1 MRAMFLAFLA
11 IAVIAVGAWYGLE
24 NYAGFSAADR
34 TTSDSV
40 RLD

>member
-11 IAVIAVGAWYGLE
+11 IAVIAVGAWFTLQ
-24 NYAGFSAADR
+24 NLGFSSAEQTVSPD
-34 TTSDSV
+34 V

>member
-11 IAVIAVGAWYGLE
+11 IAVIAVGAWFTLQ
-24 NYAGFSAADR
+24 NAGFSTAEHTVSPD
-34 TTSDSV
+34 V